1 MINLEKG
8 LSFEEYMKNKEELR
22 ERYSNTEL
30 SIGAKESIKELK
42 EGRQVLIFTE
52 GYCKDCTATLP
63 FIKRLEEENS
73 LIKLHVFGI
82 KDQEDNR
89 NFLEEAVG
97 EVRIPSILVFDD
109 EMNPKGVYIEI
120 PKEIKEKIA
129 LAPLEKKR
137 IYVDEYREGRYNDLI
152 EKDLLEILI

>member
-8 LSFEEYMKNKEELR
+8 LSFQDYMKDKNELK
-22 ERYSNTEL
+22 ERYDNTEL
-30 SIGAKESIKELK
+30 SMDAKESIKELK
-42 EGRQVLIFTE
+42 DGRQVLIFTE
-52 GYCKDCTATLP
+52 GYCKDCTAALP

-73 LIKLHVFGI
+73 LIKLHLFGI
-82 KDQEDNR
+82 KDQEDNK

-109 EMNPKGVYIEI
+109 EMNPKGVYIET
-120 PKEIKEKIA
+120 PKEIKDKITV
-129 LAPLEKKR
+129 APLDEKQTY
-137 IYVDEYREGRYNDLI
+137 INEYREGKYNDLI